1 MVSWV
6 QKFVWCSSPVCL
18 FFTFPLSKKIYPKK
32 ILLRDVKV
40 YCLCFFSSGPFWF
53 EVLHL
58 LYYKIGFILDDFAQ
72 LKSNVNALSTFK
84 VGKAMMLGIKCVFN
98 GLIGTYPHHKS
109 RSVCICRW
117 IGRKIEKI
125 FLLLG
130 EKADKALG
138 QTDSNL
144 PKRKLSQ
151 LPQGQ

>member
-117 IGRKIEKI
+117 IGRKGWQGTWTNRFQLTKEKVESAASRTIEMKCFGI
-125 FLLLG
+125 V
-130 EKADKALG
+130 
-138 QTDSNL
+138 
-144 PKRKLSQ
+144 
-151 LPQGQ
+151 